1 MTTTSGLR
9 DVNQLNNQATLRGS
23 AKKIQSS
30 TPDPSWKVEAVQYGL
45 ARKGRPG
52 SSEGQDGPCDTKGT
66 WVNWMAANGT
76 ICPVRVQRLCD
87 WPWSPDLSS
96 SLMECPLKNSDKRDL
111 NSIDLVD
118 LRPLTFKNET
128 SWSEKSAC
136 SVWKANLPGL
146 SCGHL
151 EV

>member
-1 MTTTSGLR
+1 M
-9 DVNQLNNQATLRGS
+9 AWRG
-23 AKKIQSS
+23 
-30 TPDPSWKVEAVQYGL
+30 
-45 ARKGRPG
+45 R
-52 SSEGQDGPCDTKGT
+52 EGQGLLKVKMVHVTRRESGSTGWLQMGPY
-66 WVNWMAANGT
+66 VLH
-76 ICPVRVQRLCD
+76 RLCD

-111 NSIDLVD
+111 NSIDLMD